1 MFIPSCSSAYGS
13 APTLVDPRP
22 LRPAPARHVA
32 PSRTRASTPP
42 RNWPFQPSAPDAPR
56 PQAESSPQAAEATVS
71 PALAGLTGPAS
82 VTLSRGAM
90 IADVAM
96 VLAWGAIIPA
106 LMWLGHAAGF

>member
-13 APTLVDPRP
+13 APVLADPRS
-22 LRPAPARHVA
+22 LRPAPSRHAA
-32 PSRTRASTPP
+32 PSRPRANTPP

-56 PQAESSPQAAEATVS
+56 PQAEPAQQAEQAVPT
-71 PALAGLTGPAS
+71 LAGLTGPAS

-96 VLAWGAIIPA
+96 VLAWGGIIPT

>member
-13 APTLVDPRP
+13 APVLVDPRP
-22 LRPAPARHVA
+22 LRPAPSRHAA
-32 PSRTRASTPP
+32 PSRSRTSTPP
-42 RNWPFQPSAPDAPR
+42 RNWPFQPSVPDAPR
-56 PQAESSPQAAEATVS
+56 PQAEPVAQETQSV
-71 PALAGLTGPAS
+71 ALASVTGPAS

-96 VLAWGAIIPA
+96 VLAWGGIIPA